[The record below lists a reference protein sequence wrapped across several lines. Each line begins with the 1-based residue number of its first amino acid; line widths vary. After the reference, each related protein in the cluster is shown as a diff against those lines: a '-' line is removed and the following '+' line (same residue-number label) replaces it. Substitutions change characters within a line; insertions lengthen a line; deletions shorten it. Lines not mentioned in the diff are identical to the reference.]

1 MSWLEQKIRR
11 YEHRRWTEDDNR
23 RVRPFAWGLE
33 HIGGR
38 ADEPDPRSF
47 LHPWVEHTLAHSDD
61 WFQSDPADD
70 YVLHPPGPDKGPQE
84 KIGSGKGPQENVD
97 ASNGPRENLGVGK
110 VPHENVG
117 TGKVAVKKS
126 GCSDQVLTFTSAVR
140 SPWPEN
146 NRVHA
151 RLFAVSKTGPAV
163 VVLPQ
168 WNAKWDVQVKICLW
182 LNRLGITALRLSM
195 PYHDRRMIPGH
206 ERADH
211 LVGPNI
217 GLTLQANRQ
226 AVLDVRR
233 CLQWLARAG
242 YGKLGL
248 VGTSIGSAVGFITM
262 AHEPLVRAGVF
273 LHVSTYFADVVRT
286 GMNTAHV
293 WEALR
298 AQVTADELR
307 RFWSPIS
314 PFPYVPRMCGSTQK
328 MLMISARYDPT
339 FWPEFS
345 EEIIREVR
353 KTGMASEVLW
363 LPCGHYSLELLP
375 FSYAAAL
382 RMGLFLFRNL
392 A

>member
-1 MSWLEQKIRR
+1 MSWLEQRIRR
-11 YEHRRWTEDDNR
+11 YEHRRWTNDDNR
-23 RVRPFAWGLE
+23 RVHPFAWGLE
-33 HIGGR
+33 QIGGSSHD
-38 ADEPDPRSF
+38 AHPREF
-47 LHPWVEHTLAHSDD
+47 LNDWVAQTLANSDE
-61 WFQSDPADD
+61 WFQKSPAGD
-70 YVLHPPGPDKGPQE
+70 YVLHPPENGAN
-84 KIGSGKGPQENVD
+84 SG
-97 ASNGPRENLGVGK
+97 R
-110 VPHENVG
+110 
-117 TGKVAVKKS
+117 
-126 GCSDQVLTFTSAVR
+126 VLTFTSAVI

-151 RLFAVSKTGPAV
+151 RLFAAANSGPAV

-168 WNAKWDVQVKICLW
+168 WNAKWDVQVKICRW
-182 LNRLGITALRLSM
+182 LNRWGISALRLSM

-226 AVLDVRR
+226 AVVDVRGA
-233 CLQWLARAG
+233 LQWLASQG

-262 AHEPLVRAGVF
+262 AHDPLVRAGVF

-293 WEALR
+293 WEGLR
-298 AQVTADELR
+298 AHVTGEELR

-314 PFPYVPRMCGSTQK
+314 PFPYVPRMRGSRQK
-328 MLMISARYDPT
+328 MLMVSARYDPT
-339 FWPEFS
+339 FLPQFS
-345 EEIIREVR
+345 NDIIREVR
-353 KTGMASEVLW
+353 KTGMESEVLM
-363 LPCGHYSLELLP
+363 LPCGHYSLELAP
-375 FSYAAAL
+375 FSYTAAL
-382 RMGLFLFRNL
+382 RMGSFLFQAL

>member
-1 MSWLEQKIRR
+1 MSWLEQRIRR
-11 YEHRRWTEDDNR
+11 YEHRRWTEDNNR
-23 RVRPFAWGLE
+23 RVRPFEWGLE
-33 HIGGR
+33 HVGLSGNGS
-38 ADEPDPRSF
+38 DPRSS
-47 LHPWVEHTLAHSDD
+47 LGSWAERTVAHSED
-61 WFQSDPADD
+61 WFHADPAAD
-70 YVLHPPGPDKGPQE
+70 YVLHPPEISAGAENGA
-84 KIGSGKGPQENVD
+84 GAGKGGHGD
-97 ASNGPRENLGVGK
+97 R
-110 VPHENVG
+110 
-117 TGKVAVKKS
+117 
-126 GCSDQVLTFTSAVR
+126 VLTFSSAVD

-151 RLFAVSKTGPAV
+151 RLFAVSNSGPAV

-182 LNRLGITALRLSM
+182 LNRCGITALRLSM
-195 PYHDRRMIPGH
+195 PYHDRRMVPGH
-206 ERADH
+206 ERADQ
-211 LVGPNI
+211 LVGSNV

-233 CLQWLARAG
+233 SLQWLAGQG

-293 WEALR
+293 WEGLR
-298 AQVTADELR
+298 ANVTGDELR

-314 PFPYVPRMCGSTQK
+314 PFPYVPRMRGSQQK
-328 MLMISARYDPT
+328 MLMVSARYDPT
-339 FWPEFS
+339 FLPNFS

-353 KTGMASEVLW
+353 KTGMETEVLL
-363 LPCGHYSLELLP
+363 LPCGHYSLELAP

-382 RMGLFLFRNL
+382 RMGSFLFRNL

>member
-1 MSWLEQKIRR
+1 MSWLEQRIRR
-11 YEHRRWTEDDNR
+11 YEHRRWTADNNR
-23 RVRPFAWGLE
+23 RVRAFEWGLE
-33 HIGGR
+33 HIG
-38 ADEPDPRSF
+38 AHPKNSEPRRFLNEWVPRR
-47 LHPWVEHTLAHSDD
+47 LARSEE
-61 WFQSDPADD
+61 WFHAEPAPD
-70 YVLHPPGPDKGPQE
+70 YSLGAPQ
-84 KIGSGKGPQENVD
+84 
-97 ASNGPRENLGVGK
+97 NGGHGDRV
-110 VPHENVG
+110 V
-117 TGKVAVKKS
+117 
-126 GCSDQVLTFTSAVR
+126 TFTSSVS

-151 RLFAVSKTGPAV
+151 RLFAASGSGPAV

-168 WNAKWDVQVKICLW
+168 WNAKWDVQVKICRW
-182 LNRLGITALRLSM
+182 LNRWGITALRLSM

-226 AVLDVRR
+226 AVVDVRR
-233 CLQWLARAG
+233 CLQWLARQG

-262 AHEPLVRAGVF
+262 AHEPLVRAGAF

-298 AQVTADELR
+298 GSVSAGELR
-307 RFWSPIS
+307 HFWSPIS
-314 PFPYVPRMCGSTQK
+314 PFPYVPRMRGSTQK
-328 MLMISARYDPT
+328 MLMVSARYDPT
-339 FWPEFS
+339 FLPEFS
-345 EEIIREVR
+345 EEIVREVR
-353 KTGMASEVLW
+353 KTGMESEVLL
-363 LPCGHYSLELLP
+363 LPCGHYSLELAP
-375 FSYAAAL
+375 FSYAVAL
-382 RMGLFLFRNL
+382 RMGSFLFRNL

>member
-1 MSWLEQKIRR
+1 MSWFEQSIRR
-11 YEHRRWTEDDNR
+11 YEHRRWTTDDNR
-23 RVRPFAWGLE
+23 RARPFDWGLE
-33 HIGGR
+33 YIGGSPYDPESR
-38 ADEPDPRSF
+38 KFLSAWVAARLANSDE
-47 LHPWVEHTLAHSDD
+47 
-61 WFQSDPADD
+61 WFQTDPADD
-70 YVLHPPGPDKGPQE
+70 YVLHA
-84 KIGSGKGPQENVD
+84 SENGAHLD
-97 ASNGPRENLGVGK
+97 R
-110 VPHENVG
+110 
-117 TGKVAVKKS
+117 
-126 GCSDQVLTFTSAVR
+126 VLTFTSAVS

-151 RLFAVSKTGPAV
+151 RLFAVSKSGPAV

-168 WNAKWDVQVKICLW
+168 WNAQWDVQVRICLW
-182 LNRLGITALRLSM
+182 LNRCGITALRLSM

-206 ERADH
+206 PRADH

-233 CLQWLARAG
+233 CLHWLARQG

-248 VGTSIGSAVGFITM
+248 VGTSIGSAVGFVTM

-293 WEALR
+293 WESLR
-298 AQVTADELR
+298 GSVSADELR

-314 PFPYVPRMCGSTQK
+314 PFPYVPRMRASRQK
-328 MLMISARYDPT
+328 MLMVSARYDPT
-339 FWPEFS
+339 FLPEYS

-353 KTGMASEVLW
+353 KTGMESEVLL
-363 LPCGHYSLELLP
+363 LPCGHYSLELAP

-382 RMGLFLFRNL
+382 RMGSFLFRNL

>member
-1 MSWLEQKIRR
+1 MSWLEQRIRQ
-11 YEHRRWTEDDNR
+11 YEHRRWTTDNNR

-33 HIGGR
+33 HLGGNT
-38 ADEPDPRSF
+38 ADPEPREF
-47 LHPWVEHTLAHSDD
+47 LGNWALDTLAHSQE
-61 WFQSDPADD
+61 WFQTNPAHD
-70 YVLHPPGPDKGPQE
+70 YALDAPQ
-84 KIGSGKGPQENVD
+84 
-97 ASNGPRENLGVGK
+97 NGGHGDR
-110 VPHENVG
+110 
-117 TGKVAVKKS
+117 
-126 GCSDQVLTFTSAVR
+126 VLTFTSAIT

-151 RLFAVSKTGPAV
+151 RFFAARNSGPAV

-168 WNAKWDVQVKICLW
+168 WNAKWDVQVKICQW
-182 LNRLGITALRLSM
+182 LNRWGISALRLSM

-217 GLTLQANRQ
+217 GLTLEANRQ

-233 CLQWLARAG
+233 CLQWLACQG

-262 AHEPLVRAGVF
+262 AHEPLVSAGAF

-293 WEALR
+293 WEGLR
-298 AQVTADELR
+298 TSVSADELR
-307 RFWSPIS
+307 HFWSPIS
-314 PFPYVPRMCGSTQK
+314 PFPYVSRMRGSSQK
-328 MLMISARYDPT
+328 MLMVSARYDPT
-339 FWPEFS
+339 FLPEFS

-353 KTGMASEVLW
+353 TTGMESEVL
-363 LPCGHYSLELLP
+363 LMPCGHYSLERAP

-382 RMGLFLFRNL
+382 KMGSFLFRNL
-392 A
+392 S